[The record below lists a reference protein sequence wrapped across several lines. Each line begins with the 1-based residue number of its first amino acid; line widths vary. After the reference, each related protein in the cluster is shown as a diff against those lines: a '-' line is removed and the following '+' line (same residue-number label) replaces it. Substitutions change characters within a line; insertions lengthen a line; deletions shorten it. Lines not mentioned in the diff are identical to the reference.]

1 MLRRLAAP
9 GISDAL
15 PDLDVLECEWTRGT
29 PPAES

>member
-15 PDLDVLECEWTRGT
+15 PDLDVLEWQLR
-29 PPAES
+29 AK